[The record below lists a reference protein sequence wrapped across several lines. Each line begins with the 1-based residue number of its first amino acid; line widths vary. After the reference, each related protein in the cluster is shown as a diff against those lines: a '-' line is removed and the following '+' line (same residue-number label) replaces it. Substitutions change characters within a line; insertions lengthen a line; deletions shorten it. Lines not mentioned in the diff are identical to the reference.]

1 MPIVCKKPKCV
12 LSKDKTKCIK
22 PNPYV
27 QFISHCGKS
36 GKTSDECKEEYNKKS
51 TEIKKKACDYY
62 ESNKKVG
69 NIKSCPK
76 ARRPVNNKCPDDF
89 PVMKTNKHNV
99 KCCYKATTKATTKTT
114 TKKLPVKKVKK
125 VTPPISSDDIPIIE
139 LKRKR
144 KVVTPPFESAESSK
158 KERTS
163 TPFESAESSKK
174 GKRTSTS
181 FESLESSKKGKRTS
195 TPFESLESSKKEGIM
210 TPFESAESSKKGK
223 RTSTPFESA
232 ESVKS
237 SEKKED
243 VNRFKMGNKIYKLA
257 KVQKYKGRKIPVK
270 VIRHKFPQHKIDEV
284 LRELEKP
291 RKMASITQSSP
302 MKEKRKATSR
312 KIISAPS
319 KIKYLKDQEQGWFD
333 WIRGKRNKPPSK
345 IIDNELNK
353 KIKKIYQQ
361 ESDKRHK
368 EMYPDKYAKNLT
380 RKEIEL
386 LQQANARKGKKN
398 AISMSLSKKAAKERR
413 LSDPNLKF
421 KKPQKKGIFDW
432 FKAREP
438 APMID
443 NELNKRVE
451 MLNRQESDKRHR
463 EMYPEKYAKNLTR
476 KEIELLQ
483 QANARKGKKN
493 AISMSL
499 SKKAAKERR
508 LSDPNLKFKKPQKK
522 GIFDWFKARE
532 PAPMIDNELNKRVEM
547 LNRQESDKR
556 HREMYPEKYAKN
568 LTRKEIEL
576 LIQADIKNQGKG
588 VKPISD
594 SFSFGNKAKNRY
606 EGHMSAPESISLN
619 KGQLKVSVPSLDPK
633 AKKYFDDK
641 LMKKIEEIK
650 AKVPPKKQKGWF
662 QKLFGN
668 ESSSN
673 SEENKKKKKWYE
685 Y

>member
-27 QFISHCGKS
+27 QFISHCGKL

-99 KCCYKATTKATTKTT
+99 KCCYKATTKATTK
-114 TKKLPVKKVKK
+114 KPPVKKVKK
-125 VTPPISSDDIPIIE
+125 VTPISSDDIPIIQ

-174 GKRTSTS
+174 ERIMTP
-181 FESLESSKKGKRTS
+181 FESAESSKKGKRT
-195 TPFESLESSKKEGIM
+195 TPFESAKSSKKEGIM

-291 RKMASITQSSP
+291 RKMASLTQSSP
-302 MKEKRKATSR
+302 MKRMRKATSR
-312 KIISAPS
+312 KTISAPS

-353 KIKKIYQQ
+353 KIEKIYRQ
-361 ESDKRHK
+361 ESAKRHR
-368 EMYPDKYAKNLT
+368 EMYSDKYAKNLT

-386 LQQANARKGKKN
+386 LNQADVMKEKKR
-398 AISMSLSKKAAKERR
+398 AKTPSLNKKAKERR

-421 KKPQKKGIFDW
+421 KKPQKKGVFDW
-432 FKAREP
+432 FKAKQP

-443 NELNKRVE
+443 NELNKRIE
-451 MLNRQESDKRHR
+451 MVKQQESDKRHREMYPDKYAKNLTRKEIELLKQADVMKEKKRAKTPSLNKKAKERRLSAPDLKYEYKVKKQAKPGFFDWFKGKPAPKKEVASIDNELNKRIEMVRQQESDKRHR

-476 KEIELLQ
+476 KEIELLK
-483 QANARKGKKN
+483 QAE
-493 AISMSL
+493 
-499 SKKAAKERR
+499 AKYQ
-508 LSDPNLKFKKPQKK
+508 SK
-522 GIFDWFKARE
+522 GIK
-532 PAPMIDNELNKRVEM
+532 PA
-547 LNRQESDKR
+547 
-556 HREMYPEKYAKN
+556 
-568 LTRKEIEL
+568 
-576 LIQADIKNQGKG
+576 
-588 VKPISD
+588 SD

>member
-27 QFISHCGKS
+27 QFISHCGKL

-99 KCCYKATTKATTKTT
+99 KCCYKATTKAKTKATTKAT
-114 TKKLPVKKVKK
+114 TKKPPVKKVKK

-174 GKRTSTS
+174 
-181 FESLESSKKGKRTS
+181 
-195 TPFESLESSKKEGIM
+195 EGIM

-223 RTSTPFESA
+223 KTSTPFESA

-270 VIRHKFPQHKIDEV
+270 VIRHKFPQHKINEV

-291 RKMASITQSSP
+291 RKMASLTQSSP
-302 MKEKRKATSR
+302 MKRMRKATSR
-312 KIISAPS
+312 KTISAPS
-319 KIKYLKDQEQGWFD
+319 EIKYLKDQEQGWFD

-345 IIDNELNK
+345 IIDSELNK
-353 KIKKIYQQ
+353 KIEKIYRQ
-361 ESDKRHK
+361 ESAKRHR

-386 LQQANARKGKKN
+386 LKQADVMKEKKR
-398 AISMSLSKKAAKERR
+398 AKTPSLNKKAKERR

-421 KKPQKKGIFDW
+421 KKPQKKGVFDW
-432 FKAREP
+432 FKAKQP

-443 NELNKRVE
+443 NELNKRIE
-451 MLNRQESDKRHR
+451 MVKQQESDKRHK
-463 EMYPEKYAKNLTR
+463 EMYPE
-476 KEIELLQ
+476 
-483 QANARKGKKN
+483 
-493 AISMSL
+493 
-499 SKKAAKERR
+499 
-508 LSDPNLKFKKPQKK
+508 
-522 GIFDWFKARE
+522 
-532 PAPMIDNELNKRVEM
+532 
-547 LNRQESDKR
+547 
-556 HREMYPEKYAKN
+556 
-568 LTRKEIEL
+568 
-576 LIQADIKNQGKG
+576 
-588 VKPISD
+588 
-594 SFSFGNKAKNRY
+594 
-606 EGHMSAPESISLN
+606 
-619 KGQLKVSVPSLDPK
+619 
-633 AKKYFDDK
+633 
-641 LMKKIEEIK
+641 
-650 AKVPPKKQKGWF
+650 KQKGWF